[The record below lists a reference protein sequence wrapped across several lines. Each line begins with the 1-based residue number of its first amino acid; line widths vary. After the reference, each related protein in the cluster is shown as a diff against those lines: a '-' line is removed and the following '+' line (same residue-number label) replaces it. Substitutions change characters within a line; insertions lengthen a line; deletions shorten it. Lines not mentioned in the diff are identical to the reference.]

1 MKKTFSLYRVAEN
14 VCVLKTFYILQN
26 SSKIIVT
33 NKIMTYLYF
42 RYHTLTA
49 FYEKKSDLKTDCK
62 RA

>member
-1 MKKTFSLYRVAEN
+1 MKKTFSFYEAAEN

-26 SSKIIVT
+26 SSRIIVT

-42 RYHTLTA
+42 KYYTLTP
-49 FYEKKSDLKTDCK
+49 FYEKKSNVKTDCK